1 MTTISLAIQRAVDSC
16 LGTQKR
22 PFQTIRFRKVWIG
35 LAGYDRP
42 SVIAQVDPLISTL
55 LNLQLGKE
63 LRVSTDIE
71 LLVSTI
77 ANKDQLDSVVVLV
90 AGTGSIAM
98 SYERDGDHFKRTGRS
113 GGWGHLL
120 GDDGSG
126 YNVGRE
132 GLRLALQAAD
142 EMALKSNGVSPLI
155 AAVDPLIAKVFE
167 HFGISITGGPGTPGP
182 AALLDQVYSTE
193 ASGNLPMARKI
204 AEVARVVL
212 DMASSSNAAN
222 AIIETASR
230 SLLDTLTSLIKTC
243 RIDPSSSSLVLAG
256 GLIQNNTYQ
265 KLFLEMLSSNSIKFS
280 HIEAVDDPAM
290 IAAKHLFGE
299 V

>member
-1 MTTISLAIQRAVDSC
+1 MSTISLAIQRAVDSC
-16 LGTQKR
+16 LGNQKR
-22 PFQTIRFRKVWIG
+22 PFQSIRFRKVWIG

-42 SVIAQVDPLISTL
+42 SVMARVGPLLSTL

-98 SYERDGDHFKRTGRS
+98 SYKRDGGHFRRTGRS

-142 EMALKSNGVSPLI
+142 TITVERNGVPPLI
-155 AAVDPLIAKVFE
+155 NADPLIAKVFE
-167 HFGISITGGPGTPGP
+167 HFGISITGGGLGP

-212 DMASSSNAAN
+212 DVASSSNTART
-222 AIIETASR
+222 IIETASR
-230 SLLDTLTSLIKTC
+230 SLVDTLTSLIKKSGL
-243 RIDPSSSSLVLAG
+243 DPSSSSLVLAG
-256 GLIQNNTYQ
+256 GLIQNDTYQ
-265 KLFLEMLSSNSIKFS
+265 KLFIEMLSSDNVKFS
-280 HIEAVDDPAM
+280 HVEAVDNPAM
-290 IAAKHLFGE
+290 IAANHLFGQ